1 VHSEDSGSIDIGQL
15 AREFDDHLRE
25 GYRHLAR
32 TIGYRATVF
41 NEMITMHG
49 GVKTAQ
55 LLLRGPRTSEG
66 FARLWEAGMLHHS
79 VEASILRPEYR
90 CLFSDDERSI
100 ARRRLADHQ
109 FDVESFLRRFS

>member
-1 VHSEDSGSIDIGQL
+1 VTEHVLKSPL
-15 AREFDDHLRE
+15 LP
-25 GYRHLAR
+25 
-32 TIGYRATVF
+32 V
-41 NEMITMHG
+41 NEMITVAR

-55 LLLRGPRTSEG
+55 LLLRGLRNSEG
-66 FARLWEAGMLHHS
+66 FARLWKAGMLHHS

-109 FDVESFLRRFS
+109 FDAESFLRQFS